1 MSDSSAF
8 LQRASETLNAAR
20 TLYDAGFYRESVS
33 RAYYAMF
40 YAVEAA
46 LRHSGHTAKTHRG
59 THILFSEH
67 FVKTGLLPEKI
78 GSDLRRSFEN
88 RQAADYDLDLDMP
101 QYVAR
106 QAIDQASQFI
116 EELTRLILS

>member
-1 MSDSSAF
+1 MSSSDAF

-20 TLYDAGFYRESVS
+20 TLYDAGYYRESVS

-46 LRHSGHTAKTHRG
+46 LLHSGHAVKTHRG
-59 THILFSEH
+59 THILFNEY

-78 GSDLRRSFEN
+78 GIDLRRDFEN
-88 RQAADYDLDLDMP
+88 RQAADYDLDLDIP
-101 QYVAR
+101 EHIAR
-106 QAIDQASQFI
+106 QAIDKAAQFT
-116 EELTRLILS
+116 EDLTRLIQS